1 MADLKLSQQLID
13 NIQKVIVDA
22 DTEAQDA
29 AVSLQYLAAVTG
41 FILGSQNMQKNEKD
55 EFLDQLYAF
64 SKHVLDDVCKQAT
77 PPAAA
82 ANAFGTWKP
91 S

>member
-13 NIQKVIVDA
+13 DIQTVIVNTDS
-22 DTEAQDA
+22 EAQNPSVA
-29 AVSLQYLAAVTG
+29 LQYLAAISG

-55 EFLDQLYAF
+55 EFLDQLHAF
-64 SKHVLDDVCKQAT
+64 SKHVLDDVCKPTA

-91 S
+91 